1 MNPVLALTL
10 LAVLN
15 THTWTLGG
23 IAKAVILIAAL
34 VAIVYLALTWFE
46 ISIPPPLIKMF
57 WVCVVAFVALVAVEF
72 LLSL

>member
-1 MNPVLALTL
+1 MSPVLALTL

-23 IAKAVILIAAL
+23 IVKAVIIVAAL
-34 VAIVYLALTWFE
+34 VGIVYVALTWFE
-46 ISIPPPLIKMF
+46 ISIPPPLARIF
-57 WVCVVAFVALVAVEF
+57 WICVVAFLALVAVEF